1 MVFGVEGGM
10 TINQTHQISIGYD
23 YRGTSV
29 ENNENSEGSDDDL
42 EVGTLFTKYNYI
54 VPITQ
59 KLAWTVGGKLGYEMF
74 NADYDAD
81 DLNGIAVL
89 KQDSTTVFIVGA

>member
-1 MVFGVEGGM
+1 MHEV
-10 TINQTHQISIGYD
+10 
-23 YRGTSV
+23 RGTSV
-29 ENNENSEGSDDDL
+29 ENNENNDDEL

-74 NADYDAD
+74 SSE
-81 DLNGIAVL
+81 VM
-89 KQDSTTVFIVGA
+89 